1 MRARGAQWCCDRAA
15 EGVPSAR
22 RTLTIEDRVTTVDE
36 GRAALER
43 GRHVVIVAPP
53 APDRARDLWR
63 LLALPAAESP
73 RPSVLIICA
82 DEASAAAWVGAAP
95 TGWQLHAVT
104 GLRHSARVLAQTPPD
119 ALAGST
125 ADLMAL
131 VGQSALK
138 LDAVTTVVIAW
149 PEGTVTGDAAPALDE
164 LLGAVPSAARIVLSW
179 NPGALNDFLERHA
192 RRAAVVGDLPVDADG
207 KPLPPACPARYAIA
221 PALPAHRATLLRD
234 TLDLLAPEHPFIWEG
249 GEPAPPGHPDAVICL
264 TLPARAELAALGQV
278 CEPVVFITGGQLPYL
293 RSIAARLTPLGP
305 LLPSRADRAR
315 DRAATLRDQIAR
327 TIEQGGHEA
336 ELAMLDPL
344 FERFDA
350 AEVAAAILSLLG
362 EEGRGKRGEST
373 SPFPLPSSPVSWT
386 KLFLNIGKKDRAA
399 AKDLVGALIREVGL
413 EKAQIGRIEVRE
425 TFSVVEVAPGVAE
438 RAVQGLGGVT
448 VRGRRVAA
456 RLDRHS

>member
-1 MRARGAQWCCDRAA
+1 MVLRSG
-15 EGVPSAR
+15 GR
-22 RTLTIEDRVTTVDE
+22 RRTIRSPTLTIEDRVTTVDE

-63 LLALPAAESP
+63 LLALPAAGSP
-73 RPSVLIICA
+73 RPSVLIICP
-82 DEASAAAWVGAAP
+82 DEACAAAWVGAAP
-95 TGWQLHAVT
+95 TGWRIHAVT
-104 GLRHSARVLAQTPPD
+104 GLRHTARLLAQTPTPPD

-125 ADLMAL
+125 ADLVAL
-131 VGQSALK
+131 IGQSALK

-149 PEGTVTGDAAPALDE
+149 PEGTVTGDAGPALDE
-164 LLGAVPSAARIVLSW
+164 LLGAVPGAARIVLSW

-207 KPLPPACPARYAIA
+207 KPLPPACPVRYAIA

-234 TLDLLAPEHPFIWEG
+234 TLDLLAPEHPFIWDG
-249 GEPAPPGHPDAVICL
+249 GEPAPPERPDAVICL
-264 TLPARAELAALGQV
+264 TLPTRPELAALGQI

-327 TIEQGGHEA
+327 KIEEGGHEA

-344 FERFDA
+344 FERFDS
-350 AEVAAAILSLLG
+350 AEVAAAILALRD
-362 EEGRGKRGEST
+362 EGRGTADVSAPHP
-373 SPFPLPSSPVSWT
+373 SPVPRPSSPISWT
-386 KLFLNIGKKDRAA
+386 KVFLNIGKKDRAA